1 MVTDNDRFGHE
12 GNLFTGMDYTKNM
25 TIPAWPDREEYLYEP
40 HFFTTPAGTM
50 QRWYGSKM
58 PAILFRRRS
67 TDELI
72 GGIRDLIRG

>member
-1 MVTDNDRFGHE
+1 MTVLAMKETYLHAWII
-12 GNLFTGMDYTKNM
+12 LKKM
-25 TIPAWPDREEYLYEP
+25 TIPAWLDREEYPYEP

-72 GGIRDLIRG
+72 GGIKDLIRG